1 MRNLEIAAV
10 FNQIADL
17 LEIQGANPFRV
28 RAYRRGAASL
38 ESLTDNIEAIVQQGA
53 VRNISGIGDDLEKK
67 IVEYL
72 QSGRME
78 FHEQLKHEVP
88 LGLVKM
94 VEIPSVGP
102 KTAKQI
108 YDQFRIQTIEELEAL
123 CRTDSL
129 LGVPGF
135 KKKTIENILRGI
147 ELYRRRR
154 GNYLLG
160 KAVPIATQICRYLEP
175 HAERVSYAGSLRRMK
190 EVVHDIDILAAST
203 SPEQTMKAFLGMPLI
218 DSVLAQGGTKASL
231 RVQDDLQ
238 VDLRVIEP
246 RSWGAAMHYFTGS
259 KAHNIRMRERAIK
272 LGLKLNEYGLFDG
285 TDQYIAG
292 ADEKDIFEKLGLPFI
307 PPVLREDQGEMEAAA
322 AGKLPNIVE
331 LPDIQGDL
339 HMHTTWSDGKYSTE
353 EMIEAAR
360 KRGYKYVAIT
370 DHSKSL
376 GVAGGLSDDDL
387 MKHMEEIRSIGSKY
401 ADIRVLAGTEV
412 DIRLDG
418 TLDYSDELLGK
429 LDFVVAS
436 VHSGFKQS
444 RSELTARVVRAMQSP
459 YVRVIGHPTGR
470 LLGDRDPY
478 EIDFEEVMKEA
489 ARTRTCLEVNSNFH
503 RLDLNDVHCRKAR
516 DMGVHV
522 IISTDSHN
530 YDDLLNLPYGVATA
544 QRGWI
549 EKDHS
554 KAKINEEGEEIL
566 KLDESCISNPKSEIS
581 DWTGRP
587 WKDRRPIG
595 DFGFR
600 I

>member
-549 EKDHS
+549 EKDRVLNAQPVEKMLSFKRES
-554 KAKINEEGEEIL
+554 K
-566 KLDESCISNPKSEIS
+566 
-581 DWTGRP
+581 
-587 WKDRRPIG
+587 
-595 DFGFR
+595 
-600 I
+600 

>member
-53 VRNISGIGDDLEKK
+53 VRNISGIGEDLEKK

-203 SPEQTMKAFLGMPLI
+203 NPEQTMKAFLGMPLI

-246 RSWGAAMHYFTGS
+246 RSW
-259 KAHNIRMRERAIK
+259 
-272 LGLKLNEYGLFDG
+272 
-285 TDQYIAG
+285 
-292 ADEKDIFEKLGLPFI
+292 
-307 PPVLREDQGEMEAAA
+307 
-322 AGKLPNIVE
+322 
-331 LPDIQGDL
+331 
-339 HMHTTWSDGKYSTE
+339 SDGKYSTE
-353 EMIEAAR
+353 EMIEAGR

-387 MKHMEEIRSIGSKY
+387 MKHMEEIRSIGTKY

-418 TLDYSDELLGK
+418 TLDYSDELLEK

-444 RSELTARVVRAMQSP
+444 RSELTARVVRAMQNP

-549 EKDHS
+549 E
-554 KAKINEEGEEIL
+554 N
-566 KLDESCISNPKSEIS
+566 
-581 DWTGRP
+581 
-587 WKDRRPIG
+587 DRVLNAQPVEKMLSFKRG
-595 DFGFR
+595 
-600 I
+600 

>member
-38 ESLTDNIEAIVQQGA
+38 ESLTDNIEAIVQQGG
-53 VRNISGIGDDLEKK
+53 VRNISGIGEDLEKK

-203 SPEQTMKAFLGMPLI
+203 NPEQTMKAFLGMPLI

-549 EKDHS
+549 EKDRVLNAQPVE
-554 KAKINEEGEEIL
+554 KMLNFKISSL
-566 KLDESCISNPKSEIS
+566 LTTCQ
-581 DWTGRP
+581 
-587 WKDRRPIG
+587 
-595 DFGFR
+595 
-600 I
+600 

>member
-549 EKDHS
+549 EKDRVLNAQPVE
-554 KAKINEEGEEIL
+554 KML
-566 KLDESCISNPKSEIS
+566 KFKSEN
-581 DWTGRP
+581 
-587 WKDRRPIG
+587 K
-595 DFGFR
+595 
-600 I
+600 